1 MRNQDIF
8 HTVSGQRDPTAGAAL
23 SRIIAEENRKQRSD
37 RRKAQRKRNRQ
48 LRQQAQMAKTIIS
61 TKSDSETAK
70 EAAE

>member
-1 MRNQDIF
+1 MKYQDIY

-23 SRIIAEENRKQRSD
+23 SRIIAEENRKRRSD
-37 RRKAQRKRNRQ
+37 RRKAQRKYNRQ

-61 TKSDSETAK
+61 TNSDKEPAK

>member
-1 MRNQDIF
+1 MKYQDIY

-23 SRIIAEENRKQRSD
+23 SRIIAEENRKARSD
-37 RRKAQRKRNRQ
+37 RQ

-61 TKSDSETAK
+61 TNSDNEPTR

>member
-1 MRNQDIF
+1 MRHQDIF
-8 HTVSGQRDPTAGAAL
+8 HTVSGQHDPTAGAAL

-48 LRQQAQMAKTIIS
+48 LRQKAQMAKTIIS